1 MVNRIFHFD
10 EFFVANTFDSS
21 CRILMLLKTEN
32 DQARSF
38 YEAEAAKSRWSSR
51 QLERQINSLQMYVH
65 YYDREVRSAKDNPTI
80 GLILCTDKN
89 DAVIRY
95 VLGEENQ
102 QIFASR
108 YKLELPDEE
117 QLATELR
124 REIKRLAAANA

>member
-1 MVNRIFHFD
+1 MALQR
-10 EFFVANTFDSS
+10 VADCLRPLS
-21 CRILMLLKTEN
+21 KTVT
-32 DQARSF
+32 QRVTH
-38 YEAEAAKSRWSSR
+38 SSR

-95 VLGEENQ
+95 VLDEENQ

-108 YKLELPDEE
+108 DKLELPDEE